1 LDALRKLAMHLRCDV
16 HASDVTESC
25 DGTPMLPTGDHVAPP
40 FSVTRNLGL
49 VLAESRIAHAE
60 DP

>member
-1 LDALRKLAMHLRCDV
+1 MHLRCDV